1 LTDQQPSNQKQRLKQ
16 INGQS
21 NIGGG
26 INSNYLLGWLIII
39 ISEIVNLLLLNQL
52 LLNHLFDKIIII
64 KIKQLLL

>member
-16 INGQS
+16 INGQL